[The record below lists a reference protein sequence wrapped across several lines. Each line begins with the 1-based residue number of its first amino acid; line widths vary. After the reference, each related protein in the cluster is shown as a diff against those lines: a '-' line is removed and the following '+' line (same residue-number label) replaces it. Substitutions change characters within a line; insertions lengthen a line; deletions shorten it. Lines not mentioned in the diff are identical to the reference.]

1 MVRKGGQLEVH
12 ARSTWGRGGS
22 KKAKKWST
30 WFVYNPSCRRLQNQ
44 FNLIFTIILIG
55 LGKEVTKE
63 LAKLETSKVYMLCR
77 NMEKC
82 EMTRRNIVTET
93 KNK

>member
-1 MVRKGGQLEVH
+1 MLVSHNSPHCRKL
-12 ARSTWGRGGS
+12 
-22 KKAKKWST
+22 KKEKITK
-30 WFVYNPSCRRLQNQ
+30 FFYL
-44 FNLIFTIILIG
+44 FDIG
-55 LGKEVTKE
+55 LGKAMTKE
-63 LAKLETSKVYMLCR
+63 LAMLETSKIYMLCR

>member
-1 MVRKGGQLEVH
+1 MIKNNTFRTPIL
-12 ARSTWGRGGS
+12 A
-22 KKAKKWST
+22 
-30 WFVYNPSCRRLQNQ
+30 SCRRLQNQ